1 MSNDTYNLV
10 QSRYGDI
17 AKQSYITQQH
27 EKEEQIARAFGYS
40 AEDLGSLPEKTN
52 LGLSCGNPV
61 GFANMKEVWC
71 LTDILHDGSE
81 WKILTIEYIG

>member
-1 MSNDTYNLV
+1 MEASLQLKMADETYNLV

-17 AKQSYITQQH
+17 AEQSNITQQH
-27 EKEEQIARAFGYS
+27 EKEEDIARAFGYS

-61 GFANMKEVWC
+61 GFANVKEVC
-71 LTDILHDGSE
+71 LD
-81 WKILTIEYIG
+81 

>member
-1 MSNDTYNLV
+1 MADETYNLV

-17 AKQSYITQQH
+17 AEQSNITQQH
-27 EKEEQIARAFGYS
+27 EKEEDIARAFGYS

-61 GFANMKEVWC
+61 GFANVKEVC
-71 LTDILHDGSE
+71 LD
-81 WKILTIEYIG
+81 

>member
-1 MSNDTYNLV
+1 MSSDTYNLV

-17 AKQSYITQQH
+17 AKQTVTTQQH

-61 GFANMKEVWC
+61 GFANMRKVWF
-71 LTDILHDGSE
+71 LTDLFA
-81 WKILTIEYIG
+81 

>member
-1 MSNDTYNLV
+1 MSNETYNLV

-17 AKQSYITQQH
+17 AKKSHTTQQH

-40 AEDLGSLPEKTN
+40 AEDLSSLPEKTN

-61 GFANMKEVWC
+61 GFANMKEVWWAQ
-71 LTDILHDGSE
+71 LIASHKVTKRI
-81 WKILTIEYIG
+81 Y